1 MNKWRL
7 NLRDFV
13 YSMQAA
19 AQIGNNM
26 VRPWKSMK
34 QDKVFEVDSEFI
46 ILIFLLVGQNGHV
59 GQDCQGDQDG
69 QGNEGDLLV
78 IWSGL
83 VLKYSQDYLVS

>member
-7 NLRDFV
+7 NRRDFV

-34 QDKVFEVDSEFI
+34 QDKVFKVDSEFI
-46 ILIFLLVGQNGHV
+46 IFIFLLVGQNGHV
-59 GQDCQGDQDG
+59 DQDSQGDQDG
-69 QGNEGDLLV
+69 QGGQGN
-78 IWSGL
+78 
-83 VLKYSQDYLVS
+83 